1 MSRFWP
7 WCEDKKTVSYSH
19 LSCLWK
25 TSTCNHIILNINFK
39 QRPVFWKVYAFN
51 HHHFGVF
58 FVLPSIGFLVPSRHL
73 FCWALSVLIC
83 SHKYWSVENHSR
95 AVEVFL
101 AWYVVCGWL
110 FYLIMTNNFAC
121 SIEFQPKEYMTA
133 AEKAA
138 SFIRRHLYN
147 EQAHRLEHSFRNGP
161 SKAPGFLDD
170 YAFLIS
176 GLLDL
181 YEVGGG
187 IHWLVWATELQN
199 KQVKESEFISL
210 R

>member
-1 MSRFWP
+1 
-7 WCEDKKTVSYSH
+7 
-19 LSCLWK
+19 
-25 TSTCNHIILNINFK
+25 
-39 QRPVFWKVYAFN
+39 
-51 HHHFGVF
+51 
-58 FVLPSIGFLVPSRHL
+58 
-73 FCWALSVLIC
+73 
-83 SHKYWSVENHSR
+83 
-95 AVEVFL
+95 
-101 AWYVVCGWL
+101 
-110 FYLIMTNNFAC
+110 
-121 SIEFQPKEYMTA
+121 MTA